1 MLAAIFPI
9 VDKMDSFPIPGAR
22 PLDILLQH
30 LRRSVQAE
38 KAIIIQPKHVTAGR
52 WTCSLVENRAR
63 TTIAVALDG
72 VRSGCAADVWMRTWK
87 HTVRAAQRT
96 RLDPE
101 EVSPDVC

>member
-1 MLAAIFPI
+1 ML
-9 VDKMDSFPIPGAR
+9 SCGESGAYD
-22 PLDILLQH
+22 PCGGF
-30 LRRSVQAE
+30 
-38 KAIIIQPKHVTAGR
+38 GR
-52 WTCSLVENRAR
+52 
-63 TTIAVALDG
+63 